1 MVQLILSTHSR
12 VCFFLGSRRKERQQH
27 YSSTKTTNPP
37 ESGTHNIR
45 QTAKREEGTGI
56 TLRPHLANA
65 MVAALLKL
73 RRIQQKTKEQL
84 ADLHKSGNT
93 NSILAKDWILVTT
106 VVVSSTFIVLSR

>member
-1 MVQLILSTHSR
+1 MSCEEKKGKSTTAAQKQL
-12 VCFFLGSRRKERQQH
+12 
-27 YSSTKTTNPP
+27 TNPP

-45 QTAKREEGTGI
+45 QTAKREEGTGV
-56 TLRPHLANA
+56 TLRPHLAKA
-65 MVAALLKL
+65 MVAALLKS